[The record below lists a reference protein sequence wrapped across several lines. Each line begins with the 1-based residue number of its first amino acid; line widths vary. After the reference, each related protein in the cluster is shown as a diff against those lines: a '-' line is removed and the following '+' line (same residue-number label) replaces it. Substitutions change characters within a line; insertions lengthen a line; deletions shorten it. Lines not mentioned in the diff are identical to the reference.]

1 MTDNPPG
8 QPAGWYHAQG
18 DPPGTHR
25 YWDGFQWQ
33 GGPQPVASS
42 VSTGYGAPTSY
53 SGAMSPAGRPA
64 TYGSRAIAVLIDSG
78 IAFGIYIVGLI
89 LAAVLGAVSEA
100 LGTLMLVV
108 TFLASFGFF
117 IWNYVILQ
125 GSTGQTLGKRQQS
138 IELVAD
144 KDGRP
149 VGAGMALIRWIVA
162 AVLGFACGIGTI
174 LDYLW
179 PLWDDDNKRLTDK
192 ILNLNVVK
200 AGERSDVATP

>member
-8 QPAGWYHAQG
+8 QPAGWYPAQG

-25 YWDGFQWQ
+25 YWDGSQWQ

-42 VSTGYGAPTSY
+42 VTTGYGAPVSY

-64 TYGSRAIAVLIDSG
+64 TYGSRAIAVLIDSA
-78 IAFGIYIVGLI
+78 IAFGILIVGMI
-89 LAAVLGAVSEA
+89 LGAGVAGVSEA
-100 LGTLMLVV
+100 LGSLIVLAAT
-108 TFLASFGFF
+108 LASVAFF
-117 IWNYVILQ
+117 IWNYVIRQ

-144 KDGRP
+144 RTGRP
-149 VGAGMALIRWIVA
+149 AGPAMALVRWLVA
-162 AVLGFACGIGTI
+162 TVLGFTCGIATV